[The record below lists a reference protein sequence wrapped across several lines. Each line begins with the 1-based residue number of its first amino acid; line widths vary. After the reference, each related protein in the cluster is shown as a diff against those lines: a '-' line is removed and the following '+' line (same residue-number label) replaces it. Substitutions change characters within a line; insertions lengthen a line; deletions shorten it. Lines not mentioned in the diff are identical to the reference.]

1 MQPDHSNSY
10 TETCSIFVRSST
22 KTLVVPGPLT
32 YMPILEAL
40 KLALTAILSHK
51 LRSFLTLL
59 GVIFGVATVI
69 VVVSLIEGFNAYV
82 DEKIANIGTN
92 AFSIGKY
99 SIDDFSSVEAL
110 NAARRRN
117 KDITLEDAAALA
129 ARGGAIHD
137 VGAKEDT
144 LGDVKFGSTTL
155 RRIHIGA
162 STPNMADIERVEASD
177 GRFFSKVDEE
187 TRRNV
192 TFIGADVVEKL
203 FPTTDPLGQTIRID
217 GRPFEVIGVGKA
229 KGSVFG
235 QPQDMYV
242 SMPLSTFL
250 AIYGSRRSLQLSV
263 TSTSP
268 ATYQDAVDEAR
279 IVMRTRRKLTPSEKD
294 NFGIITP
301 SAINE
306 LRDKIFGTIQIA
318 AIGVTSISLV
328 VGGIVIMNIMLV
340 SVTERTKEIG
350 IRKSIGARRSDI
362 LKQFLA
368 ESTMLS
374 LLGGAIGIGI
384 AYLLAKLV
392 ATVTP
397 VPTSLPLLAV
407 TIALLVSGTVG
418 LISGVYPAWRAARLD
433 PIEALRAE

>member
-1 MQPDHSNSY
+1 
-10 TETCSIFVRSST
+10 
-22 KTLVVPGPLT
+22 
-32 YMPILEAL
+32 MPILEAL
-40 KLALTAILSHK
+40 RLALSAILGHK
-51 LRSFLTLL
+51 MRSFLTLL

-69 VVVSLIEGFNAYV
+69 VVVSLIEGFNSYV

-92 AFSIGKY
+92 AFSVTKY
-99 SIDDFSSVEAL
+99 SIDDFSSVEAF
-110 NAARRRN
+110 NTARRRN
-117 KDITLEDAAALA
+117 KDVTLDDAAALA
-129 ARGGAIHD
+129 ARGGPIEE
-137 VGAKEDT
+137 VGAKEDLT
-144 LGDVKFGSTTL
+144 GDVKFGATSL
-155 RRIHIGA
+155 RRIHISA
-162 STPNMADIERVEASD
+162 TTPNIAEIERIEASD
-177 GRFFSKVDEE
+177 GRYFNKADEDN
-187 TRRNV
+187 RRNV
-192 TFIGADVVEKL
+192 TFIGSDVVEKL
-203 FPTTDPLGQTIRID
+203 FPTADPLGQIVRID
-217 GRPFEVIGVGKA
+217 GRTFEVIGIGKE

-242 SMPLSTFL
+242 AMPLSTFL
-250 AIYGSRRSLQLSV
+250 AIYGSRRSLNLSV

-268 ATYQDAVDEAR
+268 VTYLDAVDQAR
-279 IVMRTRRKLTPSEKD
+279 VIMRTRRKLSPSEKD

-374 LLGGAIGIGI
+374 LLGGAIGIAI
-384 AYLLAKLV
+384 AYALAKLV
-392 ATVTP
+392 ATLTP
-397 VPTSLPLLAV
+397 VPTSLPMLAV
-407 TIALLVSGTVG
+407 TIALFVSATVG
-418 LISGVYPAWRAARLD
+418 LISGVYPAWRAAGLD

>member
-1 MQPDHSNSY
+1 
-10 TETCSIFVRSST
+10 
-22 KTLVVPGPLT
+22 
-32 YMPILEAL
+32 MPILEAL
-40 KLALTAILSHK
+40 KLAVSAILGHK

-69 VVVSLIEGFNAYV
+69 VVVSLVEGFNAYV

-92 AFSIGKY
+92 AFSVTRY
-99 SIDDFSSVEAL
+99 SIEDFSSVEAL

-117 KDITLEDAAALA
+117 KDVTLDDAAALT
-129 ARGGAIHD
+129 ARGGSIQQ
-137 VGAKEDT
+137 VGAKED
-144 LGDVKFGSTTL
+144 LAGDVKFGATNL
-155 RRIHIGA
+155 LRIHISA
-162 STPNMADIERVEASD
+162 TTPNIADIERIEVSE
-177 GRFFSKVDEE
+177 GRYFNKGDEDS
-187 TRRNV
+187 RRNV

-203 FPTTDPLGQTIRID
+203 FPTSNPLGQTIRID
-217 GRPFEVIGVGKA
+217 GRPFQVIGIGKA

-250 AIYGSRRSLQLSV
+250 AIYGSRRSLNLSV

-268 ATYQDAVDEAR
+268 STYQDAVDEAR
-279 IVMRTRRKLTPSEKD
+279 VVMRTRRKLSPNEKD

-384 AYLLAKLV
+384 AYALAKLV
-392 ATVTP
+392 ATLTP
-397 VPTSLPLLAV
+397 VPTSLPMLAV
-407 TIALLVSGTVG
+407 TVALLVSATVG
-418 LISGVYPAWRAARLD
+418 LVSGVYPAWRAAGLD
-433 PIEALRAE
+433 PIEALRSE